1 MKVTTKDVEYIAQ
14 LSRLTIPEGEMEKFT
29 EQFNQILNY
38 ADILQKLDTEG
49 IEPTPYVLPI
59 SNAFREDVALPGVTQ
74 EEALK
79 MRRQSIMAALKCP
92 ALSNKRGRN
101 YCGSLQEHCS

>member
-1 MKVTTKDVEYIAQ
+1 MKVTTKDVQYIAG
-14 LSRLTIPEGEMEKFT
+14 LSRLTIPEDQMAKFT

-38 ADILQKLDTEG
+38 ADLLQKLDTTG

-59 SNAFREDVALPGVTQ
+59 SNVLREDVAVVGVSH

-79 MRRQSIMAALKCP
+79 NAP
-92 ALSNKRGRN
+92 A
-101 YCGSLQEHCS
+101 EHCSGFKVPRVIE

>member
-1 MKVTTKDVEYIAQ
+1 MKVTEKDVKYIAQ
-14 LSRLTIPEGEMEKFT
+14 LSRLVVADSEMQKFT

-79 MRRQSIMAALKCP
+79 NAP
-92 ALSNKRGRN
+92 AVHNGGFKGPRVI
-101 YCGSLQEHCS
+101 E

>member
-1 MKVTTKDVEYIAQ
+1 
-14 LSRLTIPEGEMEKFT
+14 MEKFT

-38 ADILQKLDTEG
+38 ADILQKLDTAG

-79 MRRQSIMAALKCP
+79 NAPAVHNGALKCP

>member
-38 ADILQKLDTEG
+38 ADILQQIDTAG
-49 IEPTPYVLPI
+49 IEPDSVRAAHQQRVPRRRSSARRHSGRSI
-59 SNAFREDVALPGVTQ
+59 ENA
-74 EEALK
+74 
-79 MRRQSIMAALKCP
+79 P
-92 ALSNKRGRN
+92 AVHNGGFKVPRVI
-101 YCGSLQEHCS
+101 E